1 MLHGA
6 GIFTYNIWWFLGYCI
21 PAPMEHIGI
30 WLFSGSILLMV
41 LPNQSS
47 WQRGLSTCSATKS
60 VELALHSKKIIQSY
74 TWSLFSM
81 LPWGKLTQM
90 WKTNGV
96 RFGKLCTNLVWW
108 VKTTSLSRPYRRV
121 LIQEGSQRK
130 CSCLV
135 SDVLST
141 CPTLLMPHE
150 QCSKYWVVD
159 RNCQSRLVESPM
171 YVYYVYIYIIIY
183 IFTYDYIYIY
193 RLHMYTLTILDTKKQ
208 TMLVSRYSYG

>member
-1 MLHGA
+1 MKKWQHESISWDIWMNSNVPYAPWCWYIYLQHLV
-6 GIFTYNIWWFLGYCI
+6 IFRILYSST
-21 PAPMEHIGI
+21 MEHIGI

-47 WQRGLSTCSATKS
+47 WQRSLSTCSATKS

-121 LIQEGSQRK
+121 LNGN
-130 CSCLV
+130 V
-135 SDVLST
+135 HV
-141 CPTLLMPHE
+141 
-150 QCSKYWVVD
+150 
-159 RNCQSRLVESPM
+159 
-171 YVYYVYIYIIIY
+171 
-183 IFTYDYIYIY
+183 
-193 RLHMYTLTILDTKKQ
+193 
-208 TMLVSRYSYG
+208 